1 MRTTV
6 GGRAASLAA
15 FAALLVVIA
24 SADAAMRVAPQGLR
38 ITTDGRPARTS
49 LIGLGRMVEGLLA
62 CATVTDAGS
71 RVSLVVAV
79 SGDPE
84 LAQVTGPLTA
94 VFGRHALIDLPPPSL
109 T

>member
-1 MRTTV
+1 
-6 GGRAASLAA
+6 
-15 FAALLVVIA
+15 
-24 SADAAMRVAPQGLR
+24 MRVAPQGLR
-38 ITTDGRPARTS
+38 ITADGRPARTS

-79 SGDPE
+79 SNDPE
-84 LAQVTGPLTA
+84 PAQVNGPLSA

-109 T
+109 A